1 MLKEIF
7 IIGIGGQGALTLG
20 ELLCHAGNRKNYTVS
35 LYPFY
40 GSQMR
45 GGEAGCVVKLD
56 TEGGE
61 IANPTI
67 SEPDD
72 FLILSGKF
80 FEKYRRFAHAE
91 SAFYTAPEVNDRNLN
106 LILLKQYLH
115 QTGLF
120 TDEDIAGA
128 IRDKFPR
135 REVSDKKIAAYLDIE
150 ISRDASPDSI
160 RKQKEGKEA

>member
-45 GGEAGCVVKLD
+45 GGEAGCVVKMETD
-56 TEGGE
+56 GGE

-67 SEPDD
+67 NEPDD
-72 FLILSGKF
+72 FLILSEKF
-80 FEKYRRFAHAE
+80 FEKYKRFSKAGAGV
-91 SAFYTAPEVNDRNLN
+91 YKAPESKDKNLN
-106 LILLKQYLH
+106 LILLKEYVRE
-115 QTGLF
+115 TGIF
-120 TDEDIAGA
+120 SDEEI
-128 IRDKFPR
+128 IESIKTKFR
-135 REVSDKKIAAYLDIE
+135 REEVYHKKIEAYLNVE
-150 ISRDASPDSI
+150 
-160 RKQKEGKEA
+160 QKERGY

>member
-45 GGEAGCVVKLD
+45 GGEAGCVVKME

-67 SEPDD
+67 NEPDD
-72 FLILSGKF
+72 FLILSEKF
-80 FEKYRRFAHAE
+80 FEKYKRFSKAE
-91 SAFYTAPEVNDRNLN
+91 AGVYRAPEGSKDKNLN
-106 LILLKQYLH
+106 LVLLKEYVGE
-115 QTGLF
+115 TKLF
-120 TDEDIAGA
+120 TDEEITEA
-128 IRDKFPR
+128 IKVKFR
-135 REVSDKKIAAYLDIE
+135 KEEVYSKKIKAYLG
-150 ISRDASPDSI
+150 
-160 RKQKEGKEA
+160 EGF